1 MSEHDKDYNAYKCKI
16 CGNQVKNLQTF
27 QNHLNTHRDTRVKH
41 MCEIC
46 GLEYTTSR
54 QLQVKIFRVRSQSK
68 WMCLVFRLLQL
79 ITQFFSI

>member
-16 CGNQVKNLQTF
+16 CENQVKNLQTF

-54 QLQVKIFRVRSQSK
+54 QLQVNIFRIR
-68 WMCLVFRLLQL
+68 
-79 ITQFFSI
+79 

>member
-1 MSEHDKDYNAYKCKI
+1 MIEHNKDYNAYKCKI

-27 QNHLNTHRDTRVKH
+27 QNHLNTHKETRIKH

-54 QLQVKIFRVRSQSK
+54 QLQVGSTVKIRFKKDFGSPTR
-68 WMCLVFRLLQL
+68 
-79 ITQFFSI
+79 FS